1 MNPEPQGNSC
11 VNQLL
16 EKIKND
22 FPVVD
27 INKIKLSIGESSRA
41 LIRRKPYKLL
51 IKNIENPNLA
61 FVLHL
66 AKKKKVE
73 ICIYDTMDY
82 ECITLLK

>member
-1 MNPEPQGNSC
+1 MEVTG
-11 VNQLL
+11 
-16 EKIKND
+16 
-22 FPVVD
+22 D
-27 INKIKLSIGESSRA
+27 IITETVEVSDCS
-41 LIRRKPYKLL
+41 KLL

-66 AKKKKVE
+66 AKIKNVE